1 MSAPQRVRGVR
12 ILKAVSSPLRLQ
24 ILNLFFDKGALS
36 YTELMSNLKMNPSRD
51 AGRFAYHLK
60 FLLKADLIEA
70 DVEARKYLLTELGKM
85 VIDVADKIDKKAFK
99 PKSTLVRTSRPAL
112 EEFDVNK
119 IANSMVREA
128 QMPVDLAQKV
138 AKEAE
143 KQLIHSKTKYL
154 TAPLVREVVNAI
166 LIEKGFEEYRHKLTR
181 LGIPVHDVMGL
192 LDSKKSSGSHEPAS
206 IQELAGRAIFREYAL
221 LNIFPRDI
229 SDAHLSGALHVNGL
243 SSWILKPSEISHD
256 LRFFIEKGLDLERTD
271 PLRPIFPP
279 PQNLES
285 ALDLTFNV
293 CLHSAREVEKS
304 QTLAYF
310 NVFLAPFVAGIETA
324 RIKNALRFF
333 IRNLA
338 QHVDVSLGLELSTPD
353 FLAKKPAFGPDGKRL
368 GSYSDFVEQTQL
380 LASLLLEL
388 FSEESERKPLIKPS
402 LIVNIRVE
410 SFEDERAKALL
421 LKSIVLAAE
430 RGIPYFA
437 NVTQKNRK
445 YSIFSSTASRLDV
458 DPNGDWETDTL
469 RTGCLGIVS
478 LNLPRIAYESGKDK
492 TRFIETLKERIE
504 MSNRALEIKHR
515 ALKNH
520 GKKLLPFLMQGGDGD
535 RYFRLENCS
544 RIVNLVGLREAAEV
558 YTERNI
564 TDEKASNFAAELVE
578 NVAACIHKMSRRRGK
593 QLYPAIMPSFQASE
607 RLAQADIERYGIAK
621 VKFSGTRE
629 KPFYSTFEGF
639 AASGDKLPAGYLDFE
654 KKIAEV
660 QDGGSMTAIDLGE
673 SKQEPSELATL
684 KDQLIQMRVGFW
696 TYDRKMTH
704 CVNCKKSWFG
714 LLRKCPSCGAVGTL
728 TFFDRLAAT

>member
-1 MSAPQRVRGVR
+1 
-12 ILKAVSSPLRLQ
+12 
-24 ILNLFFDKGALS
+24 
-36 YTELMSNLKMNPSRD
+36 MNPSRD

-99 PKSTLVRTSRPAL
+99 TKSTLVRTSRPAL
-112 EEFDVNK
+112 EEFDANK
-119 IANSMVREA
+119 IANSLVREA
-128 QMPVDLAQKV
+128 QMPVELAQKV

-166 LIEKGFEEYRHKLTR
+166 LIEKGLEEYRHKLTR

-192 LDSKKSSGSHEPAS
+192 LESKKSSGSHEPAS

-243 SSWILKPSEISHD
+243 SSWILKPTEISHD

-271 PLRPIFPP
+271 LLKPLFPP
-279 PQNLES
+279 PQDLES
-285 ALDLTFNV
+285 ALDLVFNV
-293 CLHSAREVEKS
+293 CLYSAKEIEKS

-310 NVFLAPFVAGIETA
+310 NVFLAPFVACKESA
-324 RIKNALRFF
+324 KIKNALRFF

-338 QHVDVSLGLELSTPD
+338 QQVDVSLGLELSLPD

-368 GSYSDFVEQTQL
+368 GSYSDFVEQIQL

-388 FSEESERKPLIKPS
+388 FAEESERKPLIKPS
-402 LIVNIRVE
+402 LIVNIRQE
-410 SFEDERAKALL
+410 SLADERTKALL
-421 LKSIVLAAE
+421 LKSTVLAAE
-430 RGIPYFA
+430 KGIPYFA
-437 NVTQKNRK
+437 NVSQKSHK
-445 YSIFSSTASRLDV
+445 YSIFSSMASRLDV

-469 RTGCLGIVS
+469 RTGCLGTVS
-478 LNLPRIAYESGKDK
+478 LNMPRIAYESGKEK
-492 TRFIETLKERIE
+492 TKFIETLKERIE
-504 MSNRALEIKHR
+504 MSDRALEIKHR

-544 RIVNLVGLREAAEV
+544 RIVNLIGFREAVEIF
-558 YTERNI
+558 TEKNI
-564 TDEKASNFAAELVE
+564 TDEKASNFTTELVD
-578 NVAACIHKMSRRRGK
+578 NVATYIHKISRRRGK
-593 QLYPAIMPSFQASE
+593 QLSPAVMPSFQASE
-607 RLAQADIERYGIAK
+607 RLAQADIEKFGIAK

-629 KPFYSTFEGF
+629 KPSYSTFESF
-639 AASGDKLPAGYLDFE
+639 LALGDKLPSEYLNFE
-654 KKIAEV
+654 IKIAGV

-673 SKQEPSELATL
+673 SKHDPSELATL
-684 KDQLIQMRVGFW
+684 KDQLVQSHVSFW
-696 TYDRKMTH
+696 TYDRKMTY
-704 CVNCKKSWFG
+704 CVNCRKSWFG

-728 TFFDRLAAT
+728 TYFDKLAAT